1 MYVIEHYIKKSVLKL
16 NTSSYPY
23 QDILKIQSP
32 YDGKEYICHSKA
44 IQGRLPYKAIVNNLN
59 VDDVPTELGN
69 LKKLEQLIL
78 IAQRIIFEKLIVM
91 PKGQQKKIKGAICDR
106 PWENVH

>member
-1 MYVIEHYIKKSVLKL
+1 M
-16 NTSSYPY
+16 
-23 QDILKIQSP
+23 
-32 YDGKEYICHSKA
+32 
-44 IQGRLPYKAIVNNLN
+44 NNLN

-91 PKGQQKKIKGAICDR
+91 PKGQQQK
-106 PWENVH
+106 N